1 MEKLLTA
8 KQVSELLEVKTS
20 TVYDWVYRDVIPYI
34 KLGRL
39 VRFKK
44 TDIFHWLDT
53 HSIRPPSPA
62 GGKKLRSRP
71 GSLQKEFPL
80 SERPS

>member
-8 KQVSELLEVKTS
+8 KQVSDLLEVKVA
-20 TVYDWVYRDVIPYI
+20 TVYDWVKRRVIPYV

-44 TDIFHWLDT
+44 IEIFRWVDSHTL
-53 HSIRPPSPA
+53 RPKESSSSKKPSN
-62 GGKKLRSRP
+62 RI
-71 GSLQKEFPL
+71 SLQKEFL
-80 SERPS
+80 L

>member
-8 KQVSELLEVKTS
+8 RQVSELLEVKIS
-20 TVYDWVYRDVIPYI
+20 TVYDWVWRGVIPCV

-44 TDIFHWLDT
+44 PEIFRWVDSHT
-53 HSIRPPSPA
+53 IRPKSPPVRKKESRRA
-62 GGKKLRSRP
+62 GVQR
-71 GSLQKEFPL
+71 EFPL
-80 SERPS
+80 

>member
-8 KQVSELLEVKTS
+8 KQVSGLLEVHLS
-20 TVYDWVYRDVIPYI
+20 TVYEWVNRGSIPYV

-44 TDIFHWLDT
+44 AEIFRWIDSHE
-53 HSIRPPSPA
+53 IRPKSVPSRKKTSPPA
-62 GGKKLRSRP
+62 
-71 GSLQKEFPL
+71 SLQREFPL
-80 SERPS
+80 

>member
-8 KQVSELLEVKTS
+8 KQVSELLEVKIS
-20 TVYDWVYRDVIPYI
+20 TVYDWVYRGVIPYV

-44 TDIFHWLDT
+44 PEIFRWVDSHTLRAK
-53 HSIRPPSPA
+53 SPSVR
-62 GGKKLRSRP
+62 KKEP
-71 GSLQKEFPL
+71 GRASVQREFPL
-80 SERPS
+80 

>member
-8 KQVSELLEVKTS
+8 KQVSELLEVKVS
-20 TVYDWVYRDVIPYI
+20 TVYDWVYRRMIPYV

-44 TDIFHWLDT
+44 PEVFRWVDSHT
-53 HSIRPPSPA
+53 IRPRIVSKPE
-62 GGKKLRSRP
+62 KKLRPS
-71 GSLQKEFPL
+71 SLQREFSL
-80 SERPS
+80 

>member
-8 KQVSELLEVKTS
+8 RQVADLLEVKVS
-20 TVYDWVYRDVIPYI
+20 TVYDWASRNTIPYV

-44 TDIFHWLDT
+44 TDVFRWVESHTLAPK
-53 HSIRPPSPA
+53 SSPDR
-62 GGKKLRSRP
+62 KKSKLRPASF
-71 GSLQKEFPL
+71 QKEFL
-80 SERPS
+80 L